1 MCKDSAMTDRFGAEH
16 VSVDDR
22 HEVAV
27 LALPHVVAFE
37 LGLPHRFLGG
47 AVDGDGRPLYRV
59 RTCTVDGGPVRT
71 SAHYAVL
78 PDHDAAILRTA
89 ATIVI
94 PGIVGGPPVVE
105 GRLDPTVA
113 AALAGRRPDARLVS
127 ICTGAYVLAAA
138 GVLDGRPAT
147 THWMRTEPFRTFFP
161 EVRLDPDVLY
171 VDDGD
176 VLTSAGNA
184 AGIDLLLHVV
194 RRDHGAEVANRVARR
209 NVVAPWRD
217 GGQSQF
223 SQGTDEAAGPVRADR
238 APVPAP
244 GIGAARTFALANL
257 GRAAPPAPPRRP
269 GGDERAHLHP
279 PVPRRDRAEPA
290 HLARRAAGRAGP
302 PAAGDHGPARRAHRR
317 RRRVRHRRLPAPAP
331 ARGDRRSAGRLPAD
345 VPGATRSDRCTGWET
360 GGRDRCDHRRADD
373 PRRPQAR
380 RRALRL
386 RALQGAPG
394 AAGRPG
400 RSGCGVHGHQP
411 PAEAGEVAGRAGTRG
426 ARRAVLAARRA
437 TRWCS
442 ATEGPRRSGTPPR
455 SGWCASARCTSPTAS
470 SRRSSPS
477 RRRAPRSSPTR

>member
-16 VSVDDR
+16 VSGDDR

-105 GRLDPTVA
+105 GRLDPSVA

-223 SQGTDEAAGPVRADR
+223 SQGIDAAAGPVRADR

-244 GIGAARTFALANL
+244 GVGAARTFALANL
-257 GRAAPPAPPRRP
+257 GEPLPLHRLAGQAAMSVRTFTRRFR
-269 GGDERAHLHP
+269 DETGQSPHTWL
-279 PVPRRDRAEPA
+279 AEQRVA
-290 HLARRAAGRAGP
+290 LARRLLETTELPVERIAADAGFGT
-302 PAAGDHGPARRAHRR
+302 AA
-317 RRRVRHRRLPAPAP
+317 
-331 ARGDRRSAGRLPAD
+331 S
-345 VPGATRSDRCTGWET
+345 
-360 GGRDRCDHRRADD
+360 
-373 PRRPQAR
+373 
-380 RRALRL
+380 LRQHL
-386 RALQGAPG
+386 RAAIGVAPG
-394 AAGRPG
+394 AY
-400 RSGCGVHGHQP
+400 
-411 PAEAGEVAGRAGTRG
+411 
-426 ARRAVLAARRA
+426 RRMYR
-437 TRWCS
+437 
-442 ATEGPRRSGTPPR
+442 GPRV
-455 SGWCASARCTSPTAS
+455 
-470 SRRSSPS
+470 
-477 RRRAPRSSPTR
+477 